1 MCGGDCVRGIRD
13 RDVRRS
19 RSDPYTGTRHEMSG
33 HAVSEWALSQK
44 STILMDPI
52 YRNFMGHTI
61 GYSSTNFMTHLF
73 SSFRTVFMGPKYSKS
88 VGYKNGEKFTIFVS
102 HIITTSICDFM
113 DQKSAYKITIFLEA
127 IIYAILWARKKWSP
141 RRVGERV
148 LSKRPS
154 SSIASSSNLRVLPK
168 PRSVTDPYAMSLH
181 SPEVSVL
188 PAIGCLAS

>member
-1 MCGGDCVRGIRD
+1 
-13 RDVRRS
+13 
-19 RSDPYTGTRHEMSG
+19 MSG

-73 SSFRTVFMGPKYSKS
+73 SSFRTVFMGHKYSKS
-88 VGYKNGEKFTIFVS
+88 VGHKNGEKFTIFVS

-127 IIYAILWARKKWSP
+127 IIYAILWARKK
-141 RRVGERV
+141 
-148 LSKRPS
+148 
-154 SSIASSSNLRVLPK
+154 
-168 PRSVTDPYAMSLH
+168 
-181 SPEVSVL
+181 
-188 PAIGCLAS
+188 